1 MSTHGPRPSV
11 LNLFDPLNTDLDA
24 SSPSRDLLS
33 PDADKENTP
42 INQFRGNLNDNELT
56 LTAFFNRTYSKKN
69 QQKPIP
75 NPVLLRRRLV
85 DVGDATVIQEESAD
99 AEEGDDETAE
109 FNLNETDHEYSD
121 NDDTPSDTPRQKPMI
136 AKSPS
141 PRTPLG
147 ELPLDHTRADV
158 FFTPVARKKVKALM
172 LEAQTHTVALA
183 TTTEAYSIE
192 ESQNSQEGSEEDETI
207 SIAYVLNNSP
217 HQVDILRGVPSPIVA
232 HAEGDQTPPSEL
244 ELAVEEDE
252 AIEPQPK
259 LYIQKHPSTPAII
272 ISVSP
277 SPSDVNDIQIH
288 FDEPKHPIK
297 CNVDV
302 VTASQSHPLPPSV
315 NPKVH
320 SSPIAASLLS
330 PPTATRSNLSPAPPN
345 NPASLSLS
353 SSFKLGDPLTSFD
366 ILNAKISCSYG
377 SSYGGGSDN
386 LAVSTLEER
395 QQSTTLA
402 PPAFDRKKRSERANA
417 RDSVDLSSS
426 FQISD
431 LGKDGSFDLLNDKI
445 SFFSSRS
452 RGGRSALDDEDYEGN
467 GSFDLQEEEDRMD
480 FLVGSM
486 VSRREEQDEK
496 VEKVEEKDED
506 DLSTHFRFIFALGK
520 RT

>member
-192 ESQNSQEGSEEDETI
+192 ESQNSQEGSE
-207 SIAYVLNNSP
+207 
-217 HQVDILRGVPSPIVA
+217 
-232 HAEGDQTPPSEL
+232 
-244 ELAVEEDE
+244 
-252 AIEPQPK
+252 
-259 LYIQKHPSTPAII
+259 
-272 ISVSP
+272 
-277 SPSDVNDIQIH
+277 
-288 FDEPKHPIK
+288 
-297 CNVDV
+297 
-302 VTASQSHPLPPSV
+302 
-315 NPKVH
+315 
-320 SSPIAASLLS
+320 
-330 PPTATRSNLSPAPPN
+330 
-345 NPASLSLS
+345 
-353 SSFKLGDPLTSFD
+353 
-366 ILNAKISCSYG
+366 
-377 SSYGGGSDN
+377 
-386 LAVSTLEER
+386 
-395 QQSTTLA
+395 
-402 PPAFDRKKRSERANA
+402 
-417 RDSVDLSSS
+417 
-426 FQISD
+426 
-431 LGKDGSFDLLNDKI
+431 
-445 SFFSSRS
+445 
-452 RGGRSALDDEDYEGN
+452 
-467 GSFDLQEEEDRMD
+467 
-480 FLVGSM
+480 
-486 VSRREEQDEK
+486 
-496 VEKVEEKDED
+496 
-506 DLSTHFRFIFALGK
+506 
-520 RT
+520 